1 VAANPG
7 AAHSQHVAQEAAEME
22 AKYQSVF
29 LAPEWNEDSIQPLEW
44 MLRDVYGALQPT
56 EEDYFR
62 RIHVIQRLSNL
73 FQSLD
78 GCKGADVMPFGSFE
92 SNFYTPWGD
101 LDLSL
106 ELPVLEDQAPAVPKS
121 RKVKILRSIE
131 RALLK
136 SGTSDHHISRNFLLP
151 YCSSW

>member
-1 VAANPG
+1 
-7 AAHSQHVAQEAAEME
+7 
-22 AKYQSVF
+22 
-29 LAPEWNEDSIQPLEW
+29 
-44 MLRDVYGALQPT
+44 
-56 EEDYFR
+56 
-62 RIHVIQRLSNL
+62 
-73 FQSLD
+73 
-78 GCKGADVMPFGSFE
+78 MPFGSFE

-136 SGTSDHHISRNFLLP
+136 SGTRSSHLKKFSSAILFLVVMSLTF
-151 YCSSW
+151 YFCHQSTCLCMICS

>member
-1 VAANPG
+1 MLLNVYFVLSLLNQGDDAAN
-7 AAHSQHVAQEAAEME
+7 
-22 AKYQSVF
+22 VF
-29 LAPEWNEDSIQPLEW
+29 
-44 MLRDVYGALQPT
+44 T
-56 EEDYFR
+56 
-62 RIHVIQRLSNL
+62 
-73 FQSLD
+73 
-78 GCKGADVMPFGSFE
+78 GADVMPFGSFE